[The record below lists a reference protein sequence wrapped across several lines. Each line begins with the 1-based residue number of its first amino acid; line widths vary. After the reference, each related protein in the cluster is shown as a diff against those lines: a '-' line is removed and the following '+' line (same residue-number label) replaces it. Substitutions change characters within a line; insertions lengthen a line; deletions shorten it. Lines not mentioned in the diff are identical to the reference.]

1 VPVGIDCP
9 TPHRVDADTVM
20 ELVAEVL
27 RRVAEIAITDKAA
40 FRKSVIEK
48 LSAQQTTDTKKQK
61 KRLAVVTKRLTDL
74 EVLQRKVFED
84 NALGKLPDKRY
95 NEMAAGYDAEQ
106 LTLENEQAE
115 LQNAV
120 KQFADGNGRADS
132 FISLVE
138 RYESFDE
145 ISPAMLNSLVE
156 KIIVHERDRKGSAQT
171 TQRIEIHLTF
181 VGEYEF
187 PAEEISPEEQA
198 RLDEENRK
206 IRERKDR
213 LHQNYLRRKENGK
226 QKEYEQ
232 KYEAKRKARMAE
244 KKAAAYEIVTAKAT
258 DEGVRLPPKG
268 EVLSLNAERERATA

>member
-1 VPVGIDCP
+1 
-9 TPHRVDADTVM
+9 M

>member
-1 VPVGIDCP
+1 
-9 TPHRVDADTVM
+9 M

-27 RRVAEIAITDKAA
+27 RRVAAVAITDKAA

-48 LSAQQTTDTKKQK
+48 LSAQQTSDTKKQK
-61 KRLAVVTKRLTDL
+61 KRLAVVAKRLADL

-84 NALGKLPDKRY
+84 YALGKLPDKRY
-95 NEMAAGYDAEQ
+95 ADMSAGYDAEQ

-120 KQFADGNGRADS
+120 EEFANGTERADD
-132 FISLVE
+132 FIGLVE
-138 RYESFDE
+138 RYESFEE
-145 ISPAMLNSLVE
+145 ISPAMLNTMVE

-171 TQRIEIHLTF
+171 TQRIDIHLTF
-181 VGEYEF
+181 IGEYEF

-206 IRERKDR
+206 IQERKDR

-232 KYEAKRKARMAE
+232 RYEAKRKARMAV
-244 KKAAAYEIVTAKAT
+244 KKASAYETVTAIAA
-258 DEGVRLPPKG
+258 DEGIRLPPKG
-268 EVLSLNAERERATA
+268 QPLLIETEREKATA